1 MYSNFFDD
9 NRQSIMREFFI
20 NDISTLG
27 TVKNFKKNELIDI
40 KSENYVVIVLK
51 GVISQSVISEKG
63 HEKLLYVLRPGEIFG
78 EMCFF
83 CGGTDSI
90 IAKGKTDGQM
100 SIIIGDVLEKI
111 LKTQPEVYKYFMHSV
126 TRKFRIV
133 MLQLTNSVF
142 NDALGK
148 ISDAL
153 LRLYSCADRD
163 KTGRACINMA
173 LTHQEL
179 ANNIGCSRITVT
191 RCLNKLLDE
200 KVISYE
206 GKYIVINRP
215 DILKQ
220 YIDTI
225 SCE

>member
-1 MYSNFFDD
+1 MYNNFFDD
-9 NRQSIMREFFI
+9 NRQSIMRDFFR
-20 NDISTLG
+20 NDLAKLG
-27 TVKNFKKNELIDI
+27 TIKSFKKNEIINI
-40 KSENYVVIVLK
+40 KSENYVAIVLK
-51 GVISQSVISEKG
+51 GIITQSVISAKG
-63 HEKLLYVLRPGEIFG
+63 HEKLLYVLRSGEIFG
-78 EMCFF
+78 EMYFF

-90 IAKGKTDGQM
+90 IAKGKTNGQM
-100 SIIIGDVLEKI
+100 AVIAGNVLEEM
-111 LKTQPEVYKYFMHSV
+111 LKTHPEVYRHFIHSI

-153 LRLYSCADRD
+153 LRLYSCADHD
-163 KTGRACINMA
+163 ASGRACINMA

-191 RCLNKLLDE
+191 RYLNMLLDE
-200 KVISYE
+200 GVIRYE
-206 GKYIVINRP
+206 GKCIVIDKP

-225 SCE
+225 VDE